1 LSTGRTSQSSSTPTH
16 NLPAPRSSFVGR
28 EREMAEIRRALS
40 ATRLLTLTGVG
51 GSGKTRLALEV
62 ARALL
67 EAYPD
72 GVWLVELA
80 PLSEEVLVPKAV
92 AEALEVP
99 ERPAGPLADT
109 LAEVLRNRELLLV
122 LDNCEHL
129 LEASARLVDKLL
141 DSCPRLSILATSRE
155 ALRVEGEV
163 RWPVP
168 PLSVPERQ
176 GTPSS
181 EELEAYES
189 VHLFGERARERDP
202 SFSLSPP
209 NALAAVEIC
218 RILEGIPL
226 AIELAAA
233 RVGTLSVEQILQRLG
248 GSLELL
254 TRGGRTALPRHQTL
268 KGALGWSYDLL
279 SETERKLFRKL
290 SVFAGGWTLEAS
302 EAVGSGDGLEERE
315 VLDLLSG
322 LVEKSLVVTKRGQDG
337 GERYR
342 MLEPVRQYALE
353 QLEGGG
359 EVEDTRYA
367 YAQYFLALAEEAEP
381 ELLGPRET
389 QWYDRLEEEH
399 DNIRAALS
407 WSLEGASPELGLRLA
422 GAIWWFWQRHGHLS
436 EGLRWLD
443 EGLAKG
449 GGASAITRAKA
460 LGGIG
465 WLAYGQADLARMKE
479 SATEGLRLSTEA
491 RLGSHH
497 RALFLE
503 VLGEASWL
511 EGDYERAK
519 MLIEESVYL
528 SREANDLGVL
538 ANSLIELGNA
548 SVWRVGGQEQAR
560 AYYEE
565 ALTISRELGSASIL
579 RSCVNGLGLSY
590 LLQRDIG
597 RAAPLFEESAAL
609 CREAGDRTLLP
620 LPLNDLGWV
629 ALLSAD
635 LKRAEAL
642 HKESLALSKELGESH
657 RTFVFLEGLA
667 CDAGAKGEA
676 ERAARLFAAAQ
687 ALREA
692 TGFSLEPAM
701 HALAEPYLV
710 EARSQLD
717 ENAWT
722 EAWEEGRAMSME
734 AAFEYALSE
743 EEPSTITSTAA
754 PTEQLST
761 PVSEHPAG
769 LTPREVEVLGLVAEG
784 LTNPQVAQRLF
795 LSPRTVQRH
804 LNSVYRKLGVSS
816 RTAATHL
823 ALEHGLL

>member
-1 LSTGRTSQSSSTPTH
+1 MP
-16 NLPAPRSSFVGR
+16 
-28 EREMAEIRRALS
+28 EIRRALS

-62 ARALL
+62 ARDLL

-99 ERPAGPLADT
+99 ERSAGPLADT

-176 GTPSS
+176 GTPLS

-189 VHLFGERARERDP
+189 VHLFDERAREHDP

-209 NALAAVEIC
+209 NALAVVEIC
-218 RILEGIPL
+218 RMLEGIPL

-254 TRGGRTALPRHQTL
+254 TRGGRTALPRHRTL
-268 KGALGWSYDLL
+268 KGALGWSYYLL
-279 SETERKLFRKL
+279 SESERKLFRKL

-302 EAVGSGDGLEERE
+302 EAVGAGEGVEERE

-353 QLEGGG
+353 QLEEGG

-389 QWYDRLEEEH
+389 EWYDRLEEEH

-465 WLAYGQADLARMKE
+465 WLAYGHADLDRMKE

-519 MLIEESVYL
+519 MLTEESVNL

-565 ALTISRELGSASIL
+565 ALTISRELSSASIL

-629 ALLSAD
+629 ALLRDD

-642 HKESLALSKELGESH
+642 HKESLALSKELGGSH

-687 ALREA
+687 SLRET

-743 EEPSTITSTAA
+743 DEPSTITSSAA

-823 ALEHGLL
+823 ALEHDLL